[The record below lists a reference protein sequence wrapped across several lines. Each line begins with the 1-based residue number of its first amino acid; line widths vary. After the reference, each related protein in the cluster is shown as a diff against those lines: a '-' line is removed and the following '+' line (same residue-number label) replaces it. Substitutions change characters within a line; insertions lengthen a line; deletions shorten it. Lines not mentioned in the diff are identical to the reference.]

1 MTESTQQLPETPEGA
16 MIVCIASK
24 PKTGKTVS
32 ACTFPK
38 PMLVLD
44 FDRGFESVK
53 HAKNKDKLLVV
64 PDWKDI
70 TVVTFY
76 KKQSA
81 DLTFKT
87 WQLVKGGASGPPP
100 EYAKDALNVI
110 TQYNNLMKELA
121 VDGCITIDGTKIGPF
136 KTLIIDPLTTF
147 FRLWKECILYANSI
161 PELRR
166 GDYLTLEGTLANQ
179 FIPNLKS
186 LADLVPNIICL
197 NHEDFDQS
205 EDGTLTGEYPVGP
218 TKNLGKNLSEF
229 FDEVWRM
236 EIAQDGTYTWRTRI
250 HGLFRGAGS
259 RHHLPDPIKPATYLE
274 LSKYL
279 K

>member
-1 MTESTQQLPETPEGA
+1 MLIN
-16 MIVCIASK
+16 IVAK
-24 PKTGKTVS
+24 PKMGKRVS

-38 PMLVLD
+38 PLLLLD

-53 HAKNKDKLLVV
+53 NTTNKDGSLVV

-70 TVVTFY
+70 TVVE
-76 KKQSA
+76 
-81 DLTFKT
+81 LFKRQASPLVFKS
-87 WQLVKGGASGPPP
+87 WQLVKGGGVGPPP
-100 EYAKDALNVI
+100 DHAKEALPVL
-110 TQYNNLMKELA
+110 TLYNELMAELA
-121 VDGCITIDGTKIGPF
+121 TDGCHTISGVKIGPF
-136 KTLIIDPLTTF
+136 KTIVIHPLTAM
-147 FRLWKECILYANSI
+147 FRLWKDGILFTNSI

-166 GDYLTLEGTLANQ
+166 GDYLTLEGVLANQ

-186 LADLVPNIICL
+186 LMDTIPHVVCVD
-197 NHEDFDQS
+197 HEDFDQS
-205 EDGTLTGEYPVGP
+205 DTGTLTGEYPVGP

-236 EIAQDGTYTWRTRI
+236 EIAQDGCYCWRTRN
-250 HGLFRGAGS
+250 HGLFKGAGS
-259 RHHLPDPIKPATYLE
+259 RHHLPDPICPATFAE